1 MKDRRASS
9 LWIMTSTFQGFT
21 LFSHQFE
28 AYYGKRYFV
37 YRIPWKSAL
46 KSSDVRDNVK
56 HEHNSRIVTMSRP
69 LFSCRLHRIESN
81 ISLRISRTTHQKC

>member
-1 MKDRRASS
+1 MA
-9 LWIMTSTFQGFT
+9 STFQGFT

-56 HEHNSRIVTMSRP
+56 HEHNSRIVTMSLVFVHCFRAG
-69 LFSCRLHRIESN
+69 LHRIESN